1 MAEEWKPIPG
11 YEGLYDA
18 SNLGRIRSA
27 PGKTTSSARFQKRV
41 WKSRIMKFKQE
52 HTNKRGD
59 YRVSLWKD
67 GIHKDW
73 LVARLIAMAWHGV
86 PEGNMTVNHING
98 DPTDNRAENLDWC
111 SLSDNIRHGFNTG
124 LFDSQFK
131 AITIFDNEGNAMPFL
146 SMADANR
153 FLGRCHSYVSDRV
166 KSNKSTLDSVWG
178 ERFTYK
184 VGDLS

>member
-1 MAEEWKPIPG
+1 MTEEWKPIPV

-18 SNLGRIRSA
+18 SNMGRIRST

-41 WKSRIMKFKQE
+41 WKTRIMKFKQE
-52 HTNKRGD
+52 HTNRGD

-67 GIHKDW
+67 RTHKDW

-86 PEGNMTVNHING
+86 PEDGMTVNHING
-98 DPTDNRAENLDWC
+98 DYLDNRSENLEWC
-111 SLSDNIRHGFNTG
+111 SLADNIRHGFYTG
-124 LFDSQFK
+124 LYDSNSK
-131 AITIFDNEGNAMPFL
+131 PISL
-146 SMADANR
+146 VDANENEISFYSYAEASR
-153 FLGRCHSYVSDRV
+153 FLGRQNKYVSNIVNKSLKYV
-166 KSNKSTLDSVWG
+166 KSVLG